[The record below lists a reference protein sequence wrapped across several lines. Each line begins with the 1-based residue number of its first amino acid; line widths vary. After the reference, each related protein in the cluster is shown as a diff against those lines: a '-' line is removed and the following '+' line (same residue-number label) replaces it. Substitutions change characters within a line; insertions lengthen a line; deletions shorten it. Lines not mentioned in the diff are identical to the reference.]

1 MGVVFVLEVDRRKVN
16 FMYFGTFARGWTF
29 GRAFWTVCRISSTV
43 TFKWLDKKRVLSL
56 RMRIGTCSCVFAGIF
71 CWHTIM
77 LIYGIQMQSICNTQ
91 NFLAGRLVE
100 EIKRAFAEEDVCGVD
115 DKERFILP
123 KFLLEYCC
131 KIYKRECD
139 RSRLQC

>member
-1 MGVVFVLEVDRRKVN
+1 M
-16 FMYFGTFARGWTF
+16 
-29 GRAFWTVCRISSTV
+29 V

-56 RMRIGTCSCVFAGIF
+56 RMRIGRPCSCVFAGIF

-100 EIKRAFAEEDVCGVD
+100 EIKKAFAKEDVCRVD
-115 DKERFILP
+115 DEERFILL

-131 KIYKRECD
+131 KIIQKGVWQVKVIMLE
-139 RSRLQC
+139 LVAL